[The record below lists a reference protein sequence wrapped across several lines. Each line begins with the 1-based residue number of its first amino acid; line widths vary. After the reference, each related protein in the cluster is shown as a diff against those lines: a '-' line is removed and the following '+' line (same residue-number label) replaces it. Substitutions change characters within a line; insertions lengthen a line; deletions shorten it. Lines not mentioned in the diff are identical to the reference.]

1 MKREIL
7 FRGARVCDGK
17 IVNGAL
23 VMVKEND
30 ESEEF
35 IPNIVISYGP
45 DTFDWFEVDPE
56 TVGQFTGLTDKNGTK
71 IFEGD
76 VLKFVGGTC
85 DFFVKSAYGHR
96 HEKGTIFTVKWF
108 PSGYTLYES
117 KTKNPSCPNCW
128 SNIGNYDF
136 WNNSRSFE
144 VIGNIHDNKDLLK

>member
-1 MKREIL
+1 MNREVL

-17 IVNGAL
+17 LVNGAL

-56 TVGQFTGLTDKNGTK
+56 TVGQFTGMTDKNGTK

-76 VLKFVGGTC
+76 I
-85 DFFVKSAYGHR
+85 VKYYNPYSKTWH
-96 HEKGTIFTVKWF
+96 TQIVKWDWRF
-108 PSGYTLYES
+108 AGFGLFDKES
-117 KTKNPSCPNCW
+117 EWCKESDWLK
-128 SNIGNYDF
+128 IKDI
-136 WNNSRSFE
+136 E
-144 VIGNIHDNKDLLK
+144 IVGNIYDNKELLK

>member
-1 MKREIL
+1 MLKRDIV
-7 FRGARVCDGK
+7 FRGKQINTGEWFFGNLFDKDINGK
-17 IVNGAL
+17 THITTTNRGCL
-23 VMVKEND
+23 
-30 ESEEF
+30 
-35 IPNIVISYGP
+35 NI
-45 DTFDWFEVDPE
+45 DPE
-56 TVGQFTGLTDKNGTK
+56 TVGQFTGLTDKNGNK

-144 VIGNIHDNKDLLK
+144 VIGNIHDNKELLK

>member
-7 FRGARVCDGK
+7 FRGKRLDNGQWVEGNLICEDV
-17 IVNGAL
+17 IVG
-23 VMVKEND
+23 EIID
-30 ESEEF
+30 FEEDYF
-35 IPNIVISYGP
+35 TTEFWYR
-45 DTFDWFEVDPE
+45 VDPE
-56 TVGQFTGLTDKNGTK
+56 TVGQFTGLTDKYGTK

-117 KTKNPSCPNCW
+117 KTKNPLYPNCW

-144 VIGNIHDNKDLLK
+144 VIGNIHDNKELLK

>member
-7 FRGARVCDGK
+7 FRGKTQFGSNWEYGFLSWHDLGHGK
-17 IVNGAL
+17 NY
-23 VMVKEND
+23 
-30 ESEEF
+30 F
-35 IPNIVISYGP
+35 INNQAIIS
-45 DTFDWFEVDPE
+45 E
-56 TVGQFTGLTDKNGTK
+56 TVGQFTGLTDKNGNK

-85 DFFVKSAYGHR
+85 DFFIKSAYGHR

-117 KTKNPSCPNCW
+117 KTKDPLYPNCW

-144 VIGNIHDNKDLLK
+144 VIGNIYDNPELLK

>member
-1 MKREIL
+1 MNREIL
-7 FRGARVCDGK
+7 FRGKQISTNKFIEGSLVIDEWGDYFIFNPIIGK
-17 IVNGAL
+17 
-23 VMVKEND
+23 
-30 ESEEF
+30 
-35 IPNIVISYGP
+35 
-45 DTFDWFEVDPE
+45 WFNVLQHFKVDPE
-56 TVGQFTGLTDKNGTK
+56 TVGQFTGLTDKNGNK

-144 VIGNIHDNKDLLK
+144 VIGNIYDNQELLK